1 MADALSFTKLVPGFD
16 FLQGLAKTAGSALPN
31 IGQWVAPTL
40 NPEEL
45 EKRIDELRTVQ
56 FWLEQNARMLGATI
70 QALEV
75 QRMTLSTLKTMNV
88 QMGDLRDSLKIA
100 MPGMPSMFTP
110 PAAASEPT
118 PEPVPVPEPVRKPS
132 TKAPAEHAAA
142 AAAPAAVDPMQWWG
156 ALTKQ
161 FTELA
166 TNAMKDNAADAA
178 KTMAGA
184 VVKQGLDAAGQT
196 LKRAAAAPAKAVR
209 KTATRKR
216 AR

>member
-100 MPGMPSMFTP
+100 MPGMP
-110 PAAASEPT
+110 AVA
-118 PEPVPVPEPVRKPS
+118 PEPE
-132 TKAPAEHAAA
+132 
-142 AAAPAAVDPMQWWG
+142 AAAPRKAASKPAAHASAEEDTQAAAPAPAAAAVDPMQWWG

-166 TNAMKDNAADAA
+166 TNAMKDNATDAA
-178 KTMAGA
+178 KNLAGA
-184 VVKQGLDAAGQT
+184 MVKQSFDAAGQT
-196 LKRAAAAPAKAVR
+196 FKAAAAVPAVVVR
-209 KTATRKR
+209 KAAARKR